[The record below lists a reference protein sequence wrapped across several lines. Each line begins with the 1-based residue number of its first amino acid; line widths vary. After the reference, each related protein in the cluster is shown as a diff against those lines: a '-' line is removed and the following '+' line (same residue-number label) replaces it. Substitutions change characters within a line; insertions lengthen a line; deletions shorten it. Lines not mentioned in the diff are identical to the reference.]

1 MSMRIPP
8 VIFKRGASIDEF
20 ATHFVRILMRRP
32 VSQLRIRGPNSL
44 LFSSQACH
52 FADDLAKNHAD
63 SNKHGVPGNIG
74 KKNPISPVR
83 GKRNR
88 RVLGAILSSAISFPV
103 CLLEWV
109 LSSKNRP

>member
-74 KKNPISPVR
+74 KKKPNI
-83 GKRNR
+83 
-88 RVLGAILSSAISFPV
+88 ASARKKKPKGFRSDSFIG
-103 CLLEWV
+103 
-109 LSSKNRP
+109 N